1 MLTRMRGT
9 TMNTSDKVPA
19 SLIGQPVFLKE
30 GSDRDFVMEKPR
42 AKVVTLADL
51 LPGLMDNLERGDPPT
66 RWLVDDQL
74 WGTFALRPKHI
85 VLVGGPTNSGKTAF
99 ATSTMF
105 KAMKVNPSLR
115 VLIASTEEDTED
127 LVYRGI
133 ARLLD
138 INIRHLRNRERTQ
151 LTPATLDTIRG
162 EMDSLQPRLCIV
174 KRPFTVDQVVSAA
187 KDFGADVVVVDYLQD
202 LRLDGFDGELQETVR
217 RLMPELRSLADA
229 GPCVFLMSALSR
241 SGVSHIQARV
251 GSRFFNQHDHGVFLG
266 ATQIEYAVNDAYV
279 LLHDKGTETASVNGE
294 MNEKPRRMWL
304 QHLKSRGDEIV
315 LVPLTFDGRYQKFTL
330 REINGAETSKRNGGD
345 LTGTAFVPP
354 AQSGSVVKAKTITKG
369 TPNAQWFG

>member
-1 MLTRMRGT
+1 MRET
-9 TMNTSDKVPA
+9 TMNMSDRVPA
-19 SLIGQPVFLKE
+19 LGIRQPVFLQS
-30 GSDRDFVMEKPR
+30 GNGLDFVLEKPR
-42 AKVVTLADL
+42 AKVATLADL
-51 LPGLMDNLERGDPPT
+51 LPSLLDKLERGDPPT
-66 RWLVDDQL
+66 RWLVDDQT

-105 KAMKVNPSLR
+105 KAMKVNPCLR

-138 INIRHLRNRERTQ
+138 INIRHLRNCDRTH
-151 LTPATLDTIRG
+151 LTPAILDTIRC
-162 EMDSLQPRLCIV
+162 EMELLQPRLRIV
-174 KRPFTVDQVVSAA
+174 QRPFTVDQVVSAA

-229 GPCVFLMSALSR
+229 GPCVLLMSALSR
-241 SGVSHIQARV
+241 SGVSHIQGRT
-251 GSRFFNQHDHGVFLG
+251 GSRLFNQHDHGVFLG

-279 LLHDKGTETASVNGE
+279 LLHDNGTETASVNGE

-330 REINGAETSKRNGGD
+330 RPINRPETPKRNNA
-345 LTGTAFVPP
+345 GTTAAASGPRAP
-354 AQSGSVVKAKTITKG
+354 AATVAKAKPSKAG
-369 TPNAQWFG
+369 NADDHYFR